1 MTPWT
6 SDSSAC
12 SDLFTQAW
20 FTLYLLF
27 VLNDRAGIRLSRAAI
42 QALSLQ
48 PLPLPLPFPNFG
60 RNKHLLVEVI
70 ESHQPL
76 FSVQTES
83 DFLEQPITLERAFF
97 GFARYVFLDFF
108 EEFQTRFLNQ
118 GWNAFF
124 ARRTIRVDF
133 QDHEGPLQY
142 FGQILDPVP
151 SVSSSIEK
159 LRELA
164 FTYPFPNIYSSN
176 FMAGRGADFLMN
188 LVTSVSNSHRFHRSQ
203 RGLPQGRQFGSEGP
217 SSYSNRS
224 PQQRIFSSS
233 RRPHP
238 RFNRAQGTFTSP
250 PRPLPLAMIPMTR
263 SRRRDQQVL
272 AQTGFGPTTL
282 RVGPY
287 HSYQAVP
294 PVDSEY
300 LVTSFPYRSLHRRS
314 RPRPPLPV
322 HILDPQI
329 QSRDNNPNN
338 PGDGTEGWI
347 RGSESPDN
355 EESIGLQ
362 PVGMIA
368 ERENSPPGGE
378 DESMIIVRVERD
390 GQSARVLIDSND
402 STRRGRRVPSL
413 QQDLGGIMDP
423 DECTICKGSW
433 SWIKGNTNGAQQS
446 SPADWRLVRLPC
458 KHTYHE
464 ECLAR
469 WFLISYS

>member
-1 MTPWT
+1 M
-6 SDSSAC
+6 
-12 SDLFTQAW
+12 
-20 FTLYLLF
+20 
-27 VLNDRAGIRLSRAAI
+27 

-60 RNKHLLVEVI
+60 RHKQLLEDVI
-70 ESHQPL
+70 ENHQQL

-97 GFARYVFLDFF
+97 GFARFIFLDFF

-124 ARRTIRVDF
+124 ARRTMQVNF

-164 FTYPFPNIYSSN
+164 FTYPFPNIYTSS
-176 FMAGRGADFLMN
+176 FMDGRGADFLMN
-188 LVTSVSNSHRFHRSQ
+188 LVTPVSNRHSVHRSQ
-203 RGLPQGRQFGSEGP
+203 RWLPQRRQFGSEGP
-217 SSYSNRS
+217 SSYLHTS
-224 PQQRIFSSS
+224 PQQRVFSPQ
-233 RRPHP
+233 RRPNL

-272 AQTGFGPTTL
+272 AQTGFGPTTI
-282 RVGPY
+282 RAAT
-287 HSYQAVP
+287 HSPRRAVAF
-294 PVDSEY
+294 VDNEY
-300 LVTSFPYRSLHRRS
+300 YAASHPYRSLHRRS
-314 RPRPPLPV
+314 RPRPPLSA
-322 HILDPQI
+322 HILDPER
-329 QSRDNNPNN
+329 QSRDGLPNSLAA
-338 PGDGTEGWI
+338 GTEAWMW
-347 RGSESPDN
+347 GSSPESR
-355 EESIGLQ
+355 EGIELQ
-362 PVGMIA
+362 PVEINT
-368 ERENSPPGGE
+368 ERGNSPTRDE
-378 DESMIIVRVERD
+378 DESMIIVRVESD

-402 STRRGRRVPSL
+402 SARRGRRVPSL
-413 QQDLGGIMDP
+413 QQDLGGIMDT

-469 WFLISYS
+469 WFLISYT

>member
-1 MTPWT
+1 M
-6 SDSSAC
+6 
-12 SDLFTQAW
+12 
-20 FTLYLLF
+20 
-27 VLNDRAGIRLSRAAI
+27 

-60 RNKHLLVEVI
+60 VHKQILVDVI
-70 ESHQPL
+70 EDHKPL
-76 FSVQTES
+76 FSVQTDS

-97 GFARYVFLDFF
+97 GFARFVFLDFF

-124 ARRTIRVDF
+124 ARRTMRMDF

-164 FTYPFPNIYSSN
+164 FTYPFPNIYTSN
-176 FMAGRGADFLMN
+176 FMGGRGAHFLTN
-188 LVTSVSNSHRFHRSQ
+188 LVTTVSNRQSLHSSQ
-203 RGLPQGRQFGSEGP
+203 RGFPQRRQFGSEGP
-217 SSYSNRS
+217 SSYFYRS
-224 PQQRIFSSS
+224 PQQGVFSSP
-233 RRPHP
+233 RCPHL
-238 RFNRAQGTFTSP
+238 RFNRAQWSFTSP
-250 PRPLPLAMIPMTR
+250 SRPLPLAMIPMTR

-272 AQTGFGPTTL
+272 AQTGFGP
-282 RVGPY
+282 
-287 HSYQAVP
+287 
-294 PVDSEY
+294 
-300 LVTSFPYRSLHRRS
+300 VTSRVVPYPSHSAGALVDNEYYATPHPYRSLHRRS
-314 RPRPPLPV
+314 RPRPPLPA
-322 HILDPQI
+322 HILDPERQP
-329 QSRDNNPNN
+329 RDSAQNSPAAR
-338 PGDGTEGWI
+338 TEAWGWG
-347 RGSESPDN
+347 RSSPEN
-355 EESIGLQ
+355 RAEIELQ
-362 PVGMIA
+362 PVEISTEG
-368 ERENSPPGGE
+368 RDSPTRDE

-402 STRRGRRVPSL
+402 SARRGRRVPSL

-433 SWIKGNTNGAQQS
+433 SWIKGNTNGTQQS

-469 WFLISYS
+469 WFLISYSQFT